1 MSENN
6 SSERE
11 RQLEARE
18 HAAWRLVSKR
28 DEEIRRWRMAC
39 WGLVVLLIV
48 ATFLMIGMRVLGWM
62 GGAR

>member
-18 HAAWRLVSKR
+18 DAAWRLVRKR
-28 DEEIRRWRMAC
+28 EEELRRWRMAC
-39 WGLVVLLIV
+39 WGLVVLLIL
-48 ATFLMIGMRVLGWM
+48 ATFLMIGMRVCGWI
-62 GGAR
+62 GGSR